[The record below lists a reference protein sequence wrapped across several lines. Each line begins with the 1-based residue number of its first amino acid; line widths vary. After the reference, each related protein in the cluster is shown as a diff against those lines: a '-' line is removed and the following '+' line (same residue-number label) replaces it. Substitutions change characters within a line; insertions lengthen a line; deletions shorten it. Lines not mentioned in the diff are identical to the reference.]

1 MSWRHIMITNNARLS
16 VKHSQLVIEQEETFT
31 IPLHDLASI
40 MIEAPAV
47 TITANVLSACAEY
60 KVSIYTCNRKKL
72 PNGVWTGYNQ
82 HSRQLMVLETQ
93 LSLSKP
99 FKKRIWQQ
107 IIKQKIIN
115 QAKCLEL
122 HEKEGVEELRRISKT
137 VESGDASNR
146 EAVAAKLYFSRL
158 FDSNF
163 IRRSEDPI
171 NRLLNYGYSIM
182 RGLVARSLVNYGLN
196 PCLGLYHDNQLNAF
210 NLADDFMEILRP
222 VVDCYVAAQ
231 EDTEQW
237 SVEIRA
243 DLVNLANTSIM
254 ISNEKY
260 SVTTAID
267 EMVKSFISCCR
278 NQDYT
283 LLKLP
288 NLLPL
293 RVHQYE

>member
-1 MSWRHIMITNNARLS
+1 M
-16 VKHSQLVIEQEETFT
+16 
-31 IPLHDLASI
+31 
-40 MIEAPAV
+40 
-47 TITANVLSACAEY
+47 
-60 KVSIYTCNRKKL
+60 
-72 PNGVWTGYNQ
+72 
-82 HSRQLMVLETQ
+82 
-93 LSLSKP
+93 
-99 FKKRIWQQ
+99 
-107 IIKQKIIN
+107 
-115 QAKCLEL
+115 
-122 HEKEGVEELRRISKT
+122 
-137 VESGDASNR
+137 
-146 EAVAAKLYFSRL
+146 
-158 FDSNF
+158 
-163 IRRSEDPI
+163 
-171 NRLLNYGYSIM
+171 
-182 RGLVARSLVNYGLN
+182 ARSLVNYGLN